1 MLTDDR
7 LSEIKV
13 RCEAATCGPWKVFE
27 DIHEE
32 NKPFL
37 AERRIGTEW
46 RHPQLEGSL
55 PIVTLG
61 TCKYEPNHR
70 VTISEDDARFIAHS
84 RDDIPFLVEE
94 IERLR
99 AALYYI
105 GHYNRGP
112 KQETAHLPNNERFH
126 VQEVA
131 RENLEC
137 DVDYTEYALQMM
149 ETQG

>member
-1 MLTDDR
+1 MLEDKR
-7 LSEIKV
+7 LDEIKA
-13 RCEAATCGPWKVFE
+13 RCEAATNGPWKVF
-27 DIHEE
+27 DLIHEE
-32 NKPFL
+32 DKPYL

-46 RHPQLEGSL
+46 RHPQLDGSL
-55 PIVTLG
+55 PVVTLG
-61 TCKYEPNHR
+61 TCKYEPHQR
-70 VTISEDDARFIAHS
+70 VSIHEVDAEFIAKA
-84 RDDIPFLVEE
+84 REDIPFLVEE

-105 GHYNRGP
+105 GHYNRGHRN
-112 KQETAHLPNNERFH
+112 ETAHLPNNEKFR

-137 DVDYTEYALQMM
+137 QVDYTDHVLRMM